1 MHPER
6 GQVSSSR
13 FTWLVALATVVVLT
27 AHPLTL
33 RAEATAGQLAYLEGI
48 RAYEIADYDTAIARM
63 REALKTDRSEGLRK
77 FRATGFKEE
86 DYLPHFFL
94 GLSLEKTGAREEALA
109 ELRESERQGAIR
121 GKASSVRLLEAAL
134 QRLAPP
140 PTRVPEAPAATPTPV
155 PALPTALPPAPPFE
169 REGPAESL
177 PTLPTT
183 GRGTAQA
190 ERRPTAPRT
199 PTVPTVFRPT
209 ASPAA
214 VPVPADSLG
223 ERRASLREGLRA
235 FFRAEYRQAAVRL
248 EPLGAT
254 DPMAR
259 RFLAFS
265 LAGQYILGGRRDAA
279 LLSRARSEHEK
290 AVASGD
296 DLPSPELIPEAIRD
310 VLRGQ

>member
-6 GQVSSSR
+6 GQVSSPR
-13 FTWLVALATVVVLT
+13 FAWLVALTTVVVLA
-27 AHPLTL
+27 AHPAIL
-33 RAEATAGQLAYLEGI
+33 RAEATVGQRAYLEGI
-48 RAYEIADYDTAIARM
+48 RAYEIADYSTAVARM

-94 GLSLEKTGAREEALA
+94 GLSLEKSGAREEALA

-134 QRLAPP
+134 SRLTPP
-140 PTRVPEAPAATPTPV
+140 PTRVPEVPAAVATPTAAV
-155 PALPTALPPAPPFE
+155 
-169 REGPAESL
+169 
-177 PTLPTT
+177 
-183 GRGTAQA
+183 
-190 ERRPTAPRT
+190 PTAPPAVIPTVPEVSRESR
-199 PTVPTVFRPT
+199 PTVPTVGRVPSPVQVRPTAPTTSTLSRPT

-235 FFRAEYRQAAVRL
+235 FFRAEYRQAAMRL
-248 EPLGAT
+248 EPLGAM

-296 DLPSPELIPEAIRD
+296 GLPSPELIPEAIRD
-310 VLRGQ
+310 ALRGR